1 MEITITRDIFKAA
14 QHAMATKDIRYYLNG
29 VCIRLSRGSDEQ
41 LKGQAYSTDGHIAF
55 LCDFEVI
62 DERRGSDPAPDFLEM
77 LIPIDVVK
85 HVAKGKLDLVTLTS
99 LDKDKYIIDSMAFT
113 PIDGQFPDI
122 GRIVPATKALTNEPA
137 QFNPNLLVRAD
148 KALRAWFGMGKTQF
162 PTLYHSGNNAAL
174 LCGPNDSAVCVV
186 MPMRED
192 KEISPISFTVTSRKK
207 EQV

>member
-14 QHAMATKDIRYYLNG
+14 QHCMSTKDVRYYLNG

-122 GRIVPATKALTNEPA
+122 GRIVPKREALTGEAA
-137 QFNPNLLVRAD
+137 QFDPNLLLRSD
-148 KALRAWFGMGKTQF
+148 KALRAWHGLKKGQF
-162 PTLYHSGNNAAL
+162 PMLYQSGHSAAL
-174 LCGPNDSAVCVV
+174 MCGRDDTAVVVV
-186 MPMRED
+186 MPMKED
-192 KEISPISFTVTSRKK
+192 KEASPVNFTVITRKK
-207 EQV
+207 ESV

>member
-1 MEITITRDIFKAA
+1 MEITITRTIFKAA

-29 VCIRLSRGSDEQ
+29 VCLRLSRNANKVLE
-41 LKGQAYSTDGHIAF
+41 GQAYSTDGHMAF

-85 HVAKGKLDLVTLTS
+85 HVAKGKLGFVTLTS
-99 LDKDKYIIDSMAFT
+99 LDKDKYIIDDMAFT

-122 GRIVPATKALTNEPA
+122 SRIVPTTKALTNEPA

-148 KALRAWFGMGKTQF
+148 KALRAWFEMGRTQF
-162 PTLYHSGNNAAL
+162 PH
-174 LCGPNDSAVCVV
+174 PV
-186 MPMRED
+186 P
-192 KEISPISFTVTSRKK
+192 
-207 EQV
+207 